1 MRDVKAKDQQHNWVP
16 ASIWWLAASY
26 GCAYALFAF
35 LTQFHNFRIGH
46 DHSTLVGS
54 LGLLSGAALALI
66 LLLPIAIAVLG
77 RRAGPQHTG
86 ANQTDIALSGVA
98 AAAIA
103 LSTIT
108 AFTLG
113 GVSVVLA
120 LLLMRGG
127 VLILAPLVDRL
138 HHRNIR
144 PAARLALGLS
154 LLAVALPLVFKQQSQ
169 LSWLLVVTLA
179 VYLGSYLIRLGIM
192 NRAAKT
198 PQQGLRAYYCAR
210 EFLFAW
216 YTLAVAAFLM
226 FLWQTVGLKVSL
238 SDALR
243 PHGTAFMVGI
253 SYTLVLVAGTLVYL
267 DPRENSF
274 TIPLNRAASVAGGV
288 LGASLAWLSGFTARP
303 ALVDYIAAGV
313 IFLALVALARDGW
326 LQTPRYPLRDSS
338 GE

>member
-1 MRDVKAKDQQHNWVP
+1 MRDAQARDHNAHWVP
-16 ASIWWLAASY
+16 ASIWWLALGY
-26 GCAYALFAF
+26 GSAYALFTF
-35 LTQFHNFRIGH
+35 LTQFHNFRTVQ
-46 DHSTLVGS
+46 DHSTLTGS

-77 RRAGPQHTG
+77 RRAGPEHTS
-86 ANQTDIALSGVA
+86 ANPTEIALSGVA

-154 LLAVALPLVFKQQSQ
+154 LLAVALPLVFKQQNH
-169 LSWLLVVTLA
+169 LSWVLVGTLA
-179 VYLGSYLIRLGIM
+179 VYLGSYFIRLGIM
-192 NRAAKT
+192 NRTAKT
-198 PQQGLRAYYCAR
+198 LQQGLRAYYCAR

-216 YTLAVAAFLM
+216 YTLAVAAFII
-226 FLWQTVGLKVSL
+226 FLWQTLGLNVSL
-238 SDALR
+238 LDALR
-243 PHGTAFMVGI
+243 PHATAFMVGI

-288 LGASLAWLSGFTARP
+288 LGASVAWLSGLTAIP
-303 ALVDYIAAGV
+303 SIADYFAAGI
-313 IFLALVALARDGW
+313 IFVALIALARDGW
-326 LQTPRYPLRDSS
+326 LR
-338 GE
+338 GA